1 MTNHLVENDS
11 PDTSFP
17 RIEDVLEDDLNLCLI
32 NSDSQECNQN
42 LSTYIKTV
50 VDIIGSKS
58 DATYHELSVYAMRLL
73 TLNLFVKNYQMCLG
87 KFLGLIKVFTD
98 VKAFENESDECKTT
112 ETDEKM
118 KEFICIVLYL
128 LLKVNNGEEYDE
140 DFKDLLN
147 NIEKPQLYHHLKSL
161 NFITLIANFIV
172 SHIDGED
179 NCFILIKFCGDII
192 FQYLFYVELLSDEE
206 FENIVSHTNLIHL
219 LVRNLLNNHETSN
232 QSDDWADED
241 NLIAYEEFKLLLL
254 INEQYLM
261 KSYTC
266 STRNKVFDELM
277 TEDLSESSESIKSKI
292 SGFMNLL
299 LFHLN
304 REESQIIKILI
315 LKFLYLVFTS
325 SYTSKLYYLND
336 LKILVD
342 IFVRELNDLPFLE
355 EVHKSNRP
363 LVLTYLKVMYPM
375 MMFSQLNDLNES
387 YKKDEIVEMLSN
399 FTILQSDSDK
409 NLNTI
414 SDLANKCLTIPW
426 LKKKK
431 KVYNHNNSSAS
442 SLSSTPLTT
451 PSSTPQ
457 QLHASIY
464 EKPNDSNDS
473 IAHSFTRVASTR
485 TFSNNDYH
493 LHTTVHNTNPINELS
508 DLTIDPSKLERRK
521 SNILDLPN
529 EYLQRRTPKNQLAQK
544 AMKKKAPPPPPSPIN
559 FGSQTS
565 SPASSPIISRMS
577 TPGRAP
583 PPPPPPRRRKV
594 NMHSK

>member
-1 MTNHLVENDS
+1 MFNTTFHQYAQTYRDPVEKEQ
-11 PDTSFP
+11 PTTSFP
-17 RIEDVLEDDLNLCLI
+17 RIEDVLEDDLHLCLI

-50 VDIIGSKS
+50 VDIIGTKS

-98 VKAFENESDECKTT
+98 VKAFENETDESKTT

-140 DFKDLLN
+140 DFKDLLEN
-147 NIEKPQLYHHLKSL
+147 VDKPQLYQHLKSL

-206 FENIVSHTNLIHL
+206 FENIVTHTDLIHL
-219 LVRNLLNNHETSN
+219 LVKNLLNNHETSN
-232 QSDDWADED
+232 QSDDWDDED

-266 STRNKVFDELM
+266 TMRNKVFDELM
-277 TEDLSESSESIKSKI
+277 TEDLNESSESIKSKI

-299 LFHLN
+299 LYHLN

-342 IFVRELNDLPFLE
+342 IFIRELNDLPFLDE
-355 EVHKSNRP
+355 IHKSNRP

-375 MMFSQLNDLNES
+375 MMFSQLNDLSDS

-399 FTILQSDSDK
+399 FTILQSKDSDS
-409 NLNTI
+409 NLKII

-431 KVYNHNNSSAS
+431 KLYNQNNSSAS

-457 QLHASIY
+457 QTHATIY

-473 IAHSFTRVASTR
+473 IAHSFTRVASTKS
-485 TFSNNDYH
+485 FSNNDYH
-493 LHTTVHNTNPINELS
+493 LHTTVHNTNPHDIS
-508 DLTIDPSKLERRK
+508 DLTIEPKLERRK

-529 EYLQRRTPKNQLAQK
+529 EYLQRRTPKKLLEK
-544 AMKKKAPPPPPSPIN
+544 ALKKKAPPPPSPS
-559 FGSQTS
+559 SRS
-565 SPASSPIISRMS
+565 CSPATSPIISRIS
-577 TPGRAP
+577 DQRA
-583 PPPPPPRRRKV
+583 PPPPPPRRRK
-594 NMHSK
+594 M